1 MSERS
6 VTTIGSA
13 NVNIPVMNAA
23 CSVAKSADDITAL
36 LATNIGVVTVG
47 TITVE
52 PREDNP
58 EPRWYA
64 GDGFALNSFG
74 MPGGGVEY
82 YRRALPALVA
92 KAHELGKYMSLSIGG
107 FSVDEYITLAAAA
120 EEIGVDFIE
129 LNLSCP
135 NVQIDGKQKPI
146 ASFDPEYMAS
156 IIAAVEAVSTKPLF
170 LKLSPYSNPSDLA
183 SAAEIAKAGAHV
195 AAVVTS
201 NTFSNG
207 YYSQDGEPVIS
218 VELAGV
224 SGRSLLPIVL
234 GQVRQFRKLL
244 PESIAVIGVGGI
256 ESASDAEQYFAAG
269 ATAVQAATLIV
280 RDGHGAIN
288 KVIT

>member
-1 MSERS
+1 MA
-6 VTTIGSA
+6 TIGSIEI
-13 NVNIPVMNAA
+13 NTPVMNAA
-23 CSVAKSADDITAL
+23 CSVAKSVDDITAL
-36 LATNIGVVTVG
+36 LATGIGIVTVG

-52 PREDNP
+52 PRAGNP
-58 EPRWYA
+58 EPRWYT

-82 YRRALPALVA
+82 YRRELPALVA
-92 KAHELGKYMSLSIGG
+92 KAHELGKYISLSIGG
-107 FSVDEYITLAAAA
+107 FSVDEYVTLAAAA

-146 ASFDPEYMAS
+146 ASFDPKYMAS
-156 IIAAVEAVSTKPLF
+156 IISTVEAVSTKPLF
-170 LKLSPYSNPSDLA
+170 LKLSPYSNPADLMK
-183 SAAEIAKAGAHV
+183 AAEVAKAGAHV

-201 NTFSNG
+201 NTFANG
-207 YYSQDGEPVIS
+207 YYSEEGSPVVA

-224 SGRSLLPIVL
+224 SGRSLLPIAL

-280 RDGHGAIN
+280 RDGHEAIN
-288 KVIT
+288 KVIA

>member
-1 MSERS
+1 MAS
-6 VTTIGSA
+6 IGGIELSA
-13 NVNIPVMNAA
+13 PVMNAA
-23 CSVAKSADDITAL
+23 CSVAKSVEDIKAL

-52 PREDNP
+52 PRDGNP
-58 EPRWYA
+58 EPRWFA
-64 GDGFALNSFG
+64 GNGFALNSFG

-82 YRRALPALVA
+82 YRTHLPALVEE
-92 KAHELGKYMSLSIGG
+92 AHSRGKHLSLSIGG
-107 FSVDEYITLAAAA
+107 FSVEEYVTLATAA
-120 EEIGVDFIE
+120 EAIGVDFIE

-146 ASFDPEYMAS
+146 ASFDPEYMTAV
-156 IIAAVEAVSTKPLF
+156 IAAVEAISTKPLL
-170 LKLSPYSNPSDLA
+170 LKLSPYSNPADLA
-183 SAAEIAKAGAHV
+183 RAAEVAAAGKHV

-201 NTFSNG
+201 NTFANG
-207 YYSQDGEPVIS
+207 YYSQDDEPVVA

-224 SGRSLLPIVL
+224 SGHSLLPIAL

-244 PESIAVIGVGGI
+244 PESIAIIGVGGI

-280 RDGHGAIN
+280 RDGHDAIN
-288 KVIT
+288 RIVA